1 MTENLQ
7 IDLKDGDKRS
17 FINRAWWP
25 LLAMILFA
33 GVYYV
38 SYQMLSPA
46 PTDID
51 STKILDIFDKYAQYF
66 GFALAILSLLLW
78 YVLYGIKSLLRLGKC
93 SLVNPLTYL
102 LGVVLWGALAYQ
114 IYFREPRFT
123 NIGRA
128 IIDYVAAPLWYTCV
142 VLAGVGVVWFLG
154 NLLYVIFKKNK

>member
-7 IDLKDGDKRS
+7 IDLKTTDKRS

-25 LLAMILFA
+25 FLAMLVFA
-33 GVYYV
+33 VVYYV
-38 SYQMLSPA
+38 SYKMIAPT

-66 GFALAILSLLLW
+66 GFVLAFLSLLLW
-78 YVLYGIKSLLRLGKC
+78 YFLYGIKSLLHLGKY

-102 LGVVLWGALAYQ
+102 LGVFLWGGLAYQ

-142 VLAGVGVVWFLG
+142 VLVSIGVIWFLG